1 MAEILGTLSTVG
13 IMIADG
19 ATTVNYNLDLSSID
33 LSPMVQMFQSAV
45 PSILTACIPLIGIR
59 KVIGLL
65 FGTIKGA

>member
-1 MAEILGTLSTVG
+1 MFAEILGTALNAG
-13 IMIADG
+13 ILIAEG
-19 ATTVNYNLDLSSID
+19 AANYNLDLSSID

>member
-1 MAEILGTLSTVG
+1 MFAEILGTALNAG
-13 IMIADG
+13 ILIVEG
-19 ATTVNYNLDLSSID
+19 AANYNLDLSSID